1 MFCRVS
7 NPKMNIAVFFI
18 KTAGLIGI
26 AFFILSLSGCSNVNS
41 SMSNITAETPH
52 PALTN
57 LTETL
62 KCMGKEINKSDI
74 KGILLL
80 VDDFYDGTVPVIAE
94 SRAVLTRVPR
104 ENGPL
109 ADGGK
114 YDFEAVIRRSISNKK
129 IIIPYSLPSGLL
141 QEDKYGALAPDYL
154 KNLAQYYRASA
165 IVRVKGVFT
174 QNDSSDYINKGFGSG
189 AELDGHDGQAKVEYG
204 VSRSARSLSL
214 TIYLGDALTNT
225 LGAATTLTLDTYT
238 ESDKFSIGFGYG
250 DGNMSFAKQNK
261 LREGLHGAQRTLI
274 EAAVLWALRGIYGQ
288 LDFSTCFA
296 PDGPSPNATVTAYQ
310 KWLKL
315 DEHERIKY
323 LKLMLRELDY
333 YHGEINKNYDA
344 ALQKAI
350 SAYEAKHDMLIP
362 HTTSNLGDLFILLYL
377 EVDFAKI
384 DKLAKQKSGLF

>member
-1 MFCRVS
+1 VFYRVS
-7 NPKMNIAVFFI
+7 NPKMNITVFFI
-18 KTAGLIGI
+18 KAIWLLGIVYI
-26 AFFILSLSGCSNVNS
+26 AFSLSGCTDVTS

-62 KCMGKEINKSDI
+62 KCMGREINKSDM

-80 VDDFYDGTVPVIAE
+80 VDDFYDGTVPVIPE
-94 SRAVLTRVPR
+94 NRAVLTRLPR

-129 IIIPYSLPSGLL
+129 IIIPYSPPTGLL
-141 QEDKYGALAPDYL
+141 QEDKYGTLPPDYL
-154 KNLAQYYRASA
+154 KNLAKKYGASA

-174 QNDSSDYINKGFGSG
+174 QNDTSDYLNKGIGSG
-189 AELDGHDGQAKVEYG
+189 AELDGNDGQSKLEYG

-214 TIYLGDALTNT
+214 TIYLGDAFSNT
-225 LGAATTLTLDTYT
+225 LGAATTLTLNTYT

-250 DGNMSFAKQNK
+250 DGNMSFAKQTR
-261 LREGLHGAQRTLI
+261 LREGLHGAQRTLV
-274 EAAVLWALRGIYGQ
+274 EAAVLWALRGIYGH
-288 LDFSTCFA
+288 LDFSGCFK
-296 PDGPSPNATVTAYQ
+296 PDGPTPNTTITAYQ
-310 KWLKL
+310 KWLQF

-333 YHGEINKNYDA
+333 YHGEIDKNYDV
-344 ALQKAI
+344 ALQEAI
-350 SAYEAKHDMLIP
+350 SKYEIKHDMLIP
-362 HTTSNLGDLFILLYL
+362 HTISNLGDLFILLYL
-377 EVDFAKI
+377 DVDFAKI
-384 DKLAKQKSGLF
+384 DKLAHQKSGLF